1 MNEHARA
8 QTHTDTHTESTTT
21 SERKEVLRWHMLQR
35 RNLGTEQKKEEM
47 CLLSDKKKL
56 YLSIKYVLN

>member
-1 MNEHARA
+1 
-8 QTHTDTHTESTTT
+8 
-21 SERKEVLRWHMLQR
+21 MLQR
-35 RNLGTEQKKEEM
+35 RNLGTEQKKEGM